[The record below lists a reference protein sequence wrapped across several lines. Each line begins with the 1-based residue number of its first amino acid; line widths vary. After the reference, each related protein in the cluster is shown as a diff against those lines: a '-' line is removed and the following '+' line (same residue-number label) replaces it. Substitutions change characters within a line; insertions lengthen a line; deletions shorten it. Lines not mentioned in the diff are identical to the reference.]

1 MKKKVVIV
9 GGGFAGLNLAKNLS
23 KNKNFEIK
31 LVDVNN
37 YHFFPPLLYQVAS
50 SFIDLSNISYPFRR
64 IFQGHDNVRFHMGS
78 LQNINTNEN
87 YIETEKTKLD
97 YDYLVLAMGTES
109 NFFGNKNIEENSL
122 PMKTIPDSL
131 ALRNHVLLTI
141 EECAENNESVNI
153 VIAGGGPTGVELAGV
168 FAEMKNYLSN
178 KEYPEVDPTKLATI
192 YLIEGSPTLL
202 GPMSQKAQSETH
214 KVLEDL
220 GVKIITNT
228 LVKDYVDNKV
238 ILGDGCTIETKILI
252 WTSGVIAKQAPGLS
266 SEILGRGRRI
276 MVDEVNQVIGT
287 KNIFCIGDQ
296 SIQNHDSKFVNGHP
310 QLAQVAIQQGL
321 LLSKNLE
328 AISQSKT
335 TSQFRYNDKG
345 SMAIISKYKAVVDLP
360 KGFLKG
366 FFAWLVWLFI
376 HIIPLVGYGNRL
388 KLALNWVISFT
399 TNNPSLRLLIRHKSK
414 D

>member
-1 MKKKVVIV
+1 
-9 GGGFAGLNLAKNLS
+9 
-23 KNKNFEIK
+23 
-31 LVDVNN
+31 
-37 YHFFPPLLYQVAS
+37 
-50 SFIDLSNISYPFRR
+50 
-64 IFQGHDNVRFHMGS
+64 MGS
-78 LQNINTNEN
+78 LKNINTNEN

-122 PMKTIPDSL
+122 PMKTIPDAL

-220 GVKIITNT
+220 GVQIITNT

-238 ILGDGCTIETKILI
+238 ILGDGFTIETKILI

-360 KGFLKG
+360 RGFLKG